1 MGLWHGHPYV
11 RQERRDAEEAA
22 TERERARVRHLIDK
36 RLERLVQAQNTDM
49 RTKEQARLSDVP
61 ARSTIEA
68 AERRMNLRDSNI
80 DLLEKLRK
88 AVIQGLE
95 Q

>member
-11 RQERRDAEEAA
+11 RQERRDAEEGA

-36 RLERLVQAQNTDM
+36 RLERLIQAQRADM
-49 RTKEQARLSDVP
+49 RTKEHARMSDIP
-61 ARSTIEA
+61 ARGTIEA

-88 AVIQGLE
+88 AVMQGLE